1 LQNGPVGEGFGD
13 RRRKVPLTIEGGLM
27 KIALVTSALALTLGG
42 AVLAA
47 PAAHASAVTASFYVL
62 SPTNPDVGENI
73 SGLTTGLVNAT
84 LGPDGLPVA
93 SALSNSYPST
103 SANNFKDVNAAG
115 ELLWWTPQ
123 AGKVS
128 FSSTSTVT
136 LPYSNG
142 ALFPPGYSS
151 DGAPAGYVSARF
163 DATFSAPAGGSVTFS
178 LGSDDDAW
186 IFLDGQLV
194 VDNGG
199 VHGDTVAPTTVSN
212 LSAGTHTVD
221 VFYADRY
228 PTQASLN
235 FNADVTLN
243 PVPEPA
249 SIALLGGGLL
259 GLGGIISR
267 RRAAR
272 S

>member
-1 LQNGPVGEGFGD
+1 
-13 RRRKVPLTIEGGLM
+13 M

-42 AVLAA
+42 AILAA

-62 SPTNPDVGENI
+62 SPTNPDTGQNG
-73 SGLTTGLVNAT
+73 SGVTTGLVNST

-93 SALSNSYPST
+93 SALSKSYPSN
-103 SANNFKDVNAAG
+103 SANSFKDVNAAG

-123 AGKVS
+123 PGKVS
-128 FSSTSTVT
+128 FSSTGTVT
-136 LPYSNG
+136 LPFSNG
-142 ALFPPGYSS
+142 ALFPPGFNH
-151 DGAPAGYVSARF
+151 DGPPAGYVSARF

-178 LGSDDDAW
+178 LGSDDDSW

-199 VHGDTVAPTTVSN
+199 VHGNTVAPTAVSN

-221 VFYADRY
+221 VFYADRD

-235 FNADVTLN
+235 FDANVALN

-249 SIALLGGGLL
+249 SIALLGGGVL
-259 GLGGIISR
+259 GLGIVSR

>member
-1 LQNGPVGEGFGD
+1 
-13 RRRKVPLTIEGGLM
+13 M
-27 KIALVTSALALTLGG
+27 KIALATSALALTFGG
-42 AVLAA
+42 AMLAA
-47 PAAHASAVTASFYVL
+47 PAAHASAVTASFYVM
-62 SPTNPDVGENI
+62 SPANPDVNENI
-73 SGLTTGLVNAT
+73 TGLTTGLVNST

-93 SALSNSYPST
+93 STYGLTNFPIGSSNHFRDINPIT
-103 SANNFKDVNAAG
+103 G

-128 FSSTSTVT
+128 FSSTSTVS
-136 LPYSNG
+136 LPYSNN
-142 ALFPPGYSS
+142 ALFPPGSNHDGSS
-151 DGAPAGYVSARF
+151 GFVSARF
-163 DATFSAPAGGSVTFS
+163 DATFATPAGGNVTFS

-186 IFLDGQLV
+186 IFLDGKLV
-194 VDNGG
+194 VDDGG
-199 VHGDTVAPTTVSN
+199 VHANTVVPTKISN

-228 PTQASLN
+228 PTQASLT

-243 PVPEPA
+243 PAPVPEPA
-249 SIALLGGGLL
+249 SIALLGSGLL
-259 GLGGIISR
+259 GLGGFVR